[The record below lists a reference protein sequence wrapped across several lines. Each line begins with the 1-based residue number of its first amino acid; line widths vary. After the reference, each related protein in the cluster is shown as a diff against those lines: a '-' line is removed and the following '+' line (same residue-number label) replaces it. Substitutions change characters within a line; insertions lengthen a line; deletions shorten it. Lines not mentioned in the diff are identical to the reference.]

1 MTPEQVSLV
10 QESWKE
16 IIPISE
22 TAAELF
28 YGKLFELDPDVKPL
42 FTSDIKEQGRKLMQ
56 MIGIAVNG
64 LTRLDEIVPAVE
76 QLGERHVAYK
86 VKDAHYNTVG
96 TALLWTLNQGL
107 GEKFTPAVEEA
118 WALTYGTL
126 AEVMKNAAA
135 KVAA

>member
-10 QESWKE
+10 QESWKD

-28 YGKLFELDPDVKPL
+28 YGKLFELDPDVRPL

-64 LTRLDEIVPAVE
+64 LTRLDEITPAVE

-86 VKDAHYNTVG
+86 VKDAHYNSVG
-96 TALLWTLNQGL
+96 AALLWTLDQGL
-107 GEKFTPAVEEA
+107 GEKFTPAVQEA